1 MLLWIGL
8 AVAGGAVLFA
18 LIASRR
24 TGVDYGQL
32 GTMSDQW
39 LAEQRANDRPY

>member
-8 AVAGGAVLFA
+8 AVAGGVLLFA

>member
-8 AVAGGAVLFA
+8 AVAGGALVFA

>member
-8 AVAGGAVLFA
+8 GIAAGAALLA

>member
-8 AVAGGAVLFA
+8 AVACGALVFA

>member
-8 AVAGGAVLFA
+8 AVAAGALVIA

>member
-8 AVAGGAVLFA
+8 GVVAGVVLVA
-18 LIASRR
+18 LLASRR
-24 TGVDYGQL
+24 TRIDYGQL